1 MVGTF
6 SLSLAIFLIADNVP
20 VIKKKNT
27 DHGIFERKKKKE
39 KKKSSE
45 TERESVSPCFP
56 VMDENYLLTAYYS
69 SVYLYMCDGW
79 VSFCMG
85 GRGKVIYRMFLFI

>member
-1 MVGTF
+1 MEY
-6 SLSLAIFLIADNVP
+6 LS
-20 VIKKKNT
+20 
-27 DHGIFERKKKKE
+27 EKKKE